1 MKRYHSGN
9 INKAEDSLLVHNSM
23 KIHRIEATS
32 APDGVVKQIL
42 ANIESGELQP
52 GDRLPTQEQLGEMF
66 GVGRSSIREATN
78 ALAIMGYLEIIQGR
92 GTFIKSM
99 TPVKGEPEVAAHLF
113 GVAPSLLNLLEMRE
127 LLECYAI
134 EKAADRAS
142 EERLE
147 DLKQAMDD
155 LEACREKVSEFLS
168 ADLAFHQAIANAA
181 EMPELA
187 EVVRHIHVVANNR
200 LPVAFTTSTEQNI
213 HKAIDTAQ
221 KICLY
226 IVMGEAGQAKRCL
239 RNHLAISREV
249 IENLKE

>member
-1 MKRYHSGN
+1 MGHHHTGN
-9 INKAEDSLLVHNSM
+9 INEAKCSLWVQKSM
-23 KIHRIEATS
+23 KILQIEATS
-32 APDGVVKQIL
+32 ASDGVVKQIL
-42 ANIESGELQP
+42 ANIECGELRP
-52 GDRLPTQEQLGEMF
+52 GDRLPTQEQLGEML

-99 TPVKGEPEVAAHLF
+99 TPAKDESEVATHLF

-147 DLKQAMDD
+147 ELKQAMDD
-155 LEACREKVSEFLS
+155 LEACREKVSDFLS
-168 ADLAFHQAIANAA
+168 ADLALHLAIAMAA

-187 EVVRHIHVVANNR
+187 EIIRHIHVAVNNR

-239 RNHLAISREV
+239 RNHLAISRAV
-249 IENLKE
+249 IENFKE